1 MFLSTP
7 RVLSVI
13 FSAVTICN
21 ALPKSQSAYHQIG
34 SRLNRRDATLQAA
47 YCSYADAGIKQ
58 MLTFY
63 NSSLGVFGNVDS
75 TGKFNAHWWNS
86 ANVITMLADYED
98 YFPGRNSE
106 ILTIFANTLKVATSP
121 FSPRGSF
128 LNTFYDDELWW
139 VLAWIKVYDVTGKVE
154 YLDKAAEIYEDPKS
168 VWNTTPCSG
177 GIWFV
182 PLPLHKRHSTNITSS
197 RWNFAKTSVN
207 AIANELFLTASVKLA
222 NRIPTNSEY
231 FTMAMEAYDWF
242 IASGMINSKN
252 IINDGLNIHVKPCK
266 SGDIQGWTYNQGVIL
281 SGLAELTW
289 STGDPKYNNLANTL
303 ATASMAHYANN
314 SQMILHEPCEPDCS
328 TDLSQFKGIYGRNI
342 QFLVNR
348 ANVLP
353 ANLKTQFVTFLQN
366 NANEI
371 WAKDKGVDNQ
381 LGLVWS
387 GPPSVA
393 TVETQSSALDAI
405 VGAACVS

>member
-1 MFLSTP
+1 M
-7 RVLSVI
+7 
-13 FSAVTICN
+13 
-21 ALPKSQSAYHQIG
+21 
-34 SRLNRRDATLQAA
+34 
-47 YCSYADAGIKQ
+47 
-58 MLTFY
+58 
-63 NSSLGVFGNVDS
+63 
-75 TGKFNAHWWNS
+75 
-86 ANVITMLADYED
+86 
-98 YFPGRNSE
+98 
-106 ILTIFANTLKVATSP
+106 SP
-121 FSPRGSF
+121 FPSPSPR
-128 LNTFYDDELWW
+128 
-139 VLAWIKVYDVTGKVE
+139 
-154 YLDKAAEIYEDPKS
+154 
-168 VWNTTPCSG
+168 
-177 GIWFV
+177 
-182 PLPLHKRHSTNITSS
+182 RHLTNITSS
-197 RWNFAKTSVN
+197 RWDFAKTSVN

-242 IASGMINSKN
+242 MASGMINSKN
-252 IINDGLNIHVKPCK
+252 IINDGLNIDVKPCQN
-266 SGDIQGWTYNQGVIL
+266 SGTEGWTYNQGVIL

-314 SQMILHEPCEPDCS
+314 SQMILHETCEPNCS

-348 ANVLP
+348 ANFLP
-353 ANLKTQFVTFLQN
+353 ANLKTQFVSFLQN

-371 WAKDKGVDNQ
+371 WAKDKGVNNQ

-387 GPPSVA
+387 GQANVVA

>member
-1 MFLSTP
+1 
-7 RVLSVI
+7 
-13 FSAVTICN
+13 
-21 ALPKSQSAYHQIG
+21 
-34 SRLNRRDATLQAA
+34 
-47 YCSYADAGIKQ
+47 
-58 MLTFY
+58 
-63 NSSLGVFGNVDS
+63 
-75 TGKFNAHWWNS
+75 
-86 ANVITMLADYED
+86 
-98 YFPGRNSE
+98 
-106 ILTIFANTLKVATSP
+106 
-121 FSPRGSF
+121 
-128 LNTFYDDELWW
+128 
-139 VLAWIKVYDVTGKVE
+139 
-154 YLDKAAEIYEDPKS
+154 
-168 VWNTTPCSG
+168 
-177 GIWFV
+177 
-182 PLPLHKRHSTNITSS
+182 
-197 RWNFAKTSVN
+197 VN

-231 FTMAMEAYDWF
+231 FTMAVEAYDWF
-242 IASGMINSKN
+242 IASGLINSKN
-252 IINDGLNIHVKPCK
+252 IITDGLNIGVKPCK

-353 ANLKTQFVTFLQN
+353 ANLKSQFVTFLQN